1 MKTFMNIL
9 GLAIVSTALMFGI
22 AFFAASMLRPY
33 NREIVSCILLS
44 IAGISMIVPIAT
56 MDSEKMWAIDL
67 SIFCMSYFPIQI
79 IMIAAFL

>member
-56 MDSEKMWAIDL
+56 MDSEKMWVIDF